1 MPDAKQAQQAL
12 RDPVFYT
19 LPVEE
24 RTKVL
29 ARVDP
34 NFSTLAPDEQLK
46 VVSRGVPQAAPPTLP
61 STSRDATAG
70 ASQATGLRSNNE
82 GWADQI
88 MDWVNQKTRD
98 LRPGTDI
105 AGINDP
111 TIQSRQEMAAKTL
124 AGPVLGPAEF
134 AAGTLRNLGSKS
146 EGDTRS
152 YLHRRLQGE
161 TEQLTGAMNT
171 PGAAGMLSPRAAPA
185 LVAGG
190 LTSAATSP
198 LVRALPISDEAK
210 DLTNTV
216 IPALGG
222 AVGAAGEGR
231 LGRAADALHPTPD
244 IPPGLSDDATANLGS
259 KTARLGTQDV
269 FRAAAPPSGN
279 PGFRE
284 RLSIAAPDLAE
295 MQRRTPLQTSGGFIN
310 PDYRIREFT
319 TNANNYIS
327 DLWNNERMPQIQ
339 RNASAVRSLDPI
351 KQSILGSVSDLDRE
365 NYPGAAQEINRKVAS
380 MPETETLSQLN
391 DRLREVNAQ
400 RNAYRGMTP
409 QEQAAANIT
418 APRIDAL
425 NAEYRALQQVIGDEL
440 ANRGEQGVTDFDR
453 RYGALSEV
461 RDAVQDQMNPA
472 EATRLLDQVKAWISP
487 QAPRAFTNESR

>member
-1 MPDAKQAQQAL
+1 
-12 RDPVFYT
+12 
-19 LPVEE
+19 
-24 RTKVL
+24 
-29 ARVDP
+29 
-34 NFSTLAPDEQLK
+34 
-46 VVSRGVPQAAPPTLP
+46 
-61 STSRDATAG
+61 
-70 ASQATGLRSNNE
+70 
-82 GWADQI
+82 
-88 MDWVNQKTRD
+88 
-98 LRPGTDI
+98 
-105 AGINDP
+105 
-111 TIQSRQEMAAKTL
+111 
-124 AGPVLGPAEF
+124 
-134 AAGTLRNLGSKS
+134 
-146 EGDTRS
+146 
-152 YLHRRLQGE
+152 
-161 TEQLTGAMNT
+161 
-171 PGAAGMLSPRAAPA
+171 
-185 LVAGG
+185 
-190 LTSAATSP
+190 
-198 LVRALPISDEAK
+198 
-210 DLTNTV
+210 V